1 LGKAILVAVDDSKF
15 MEKNISYACDM
26 MKSTGSKLTLVHI
39 VTLPMAMEPAVP
51 LDPKPFEEVGSKI
64 LEEAK
69 QIAAGKGVE
78 ADTKLATVFGN
89 PAQEI
94 LKAAEEGR
102 YDLIII
108 GARGHSL
115 LRNLMIGSVADT
127 VVRNASC
134 PVLVVR

>member
-1 LGKAILVAVDDSKF
+1 MGKAVLVAVDGSKY
-15 MEKNISYACDM
+15 MEKNISYACDVA
-26 MKSTGSKLTLVHI
+26 KSTGSKLTLIHT
-39 VTLPMAMEPAVP
+39 VTLPVMMEPAVP
-51 LDPKPFEEVGSKI
+51 IDPKPFEEAGSKI

-69 QIAAGKGVE
+69 QIAVGKGVE
-78 ADTKLATVFGN
+78 AETKLTTVFGS

-94 LKAAEEGR
+94 LKAAGEGR

-108 GARGHSL
+108 GAKGHSL